1 MEMNT
6 NKKFS
11 VGIVVIS
18 LIIGLFV
25 GFYFGNSKREA
36 VSGIHV
42 MPDGT
47 VMENDSM
54 DMAQMMA
61 DMNKALLGKTGDEF
75 DETFLREMIIHHEGA
90 VEMAKLALT
99 NAKHSEIKDLA
110 GAIISAQNKEIAD
123 MITWMNTWYMMDE

>member
-1 MEMNT
+1 MNT

-25 GFYFGNSKREA
+25 GFYFGNSKIEA